1 MDKSNGKDAGI
12 ALAVSIVLYRPE
24 PSLISA
30 TLRTLVDALREA
42 KDFPL
47 ARAEVIL
54 TDHSPSAQPDARL
67 SQWRNDFVA
76 PLSLHYDHVGGNP
89 GFGAGHNR
97 AFSQCQEWADV
108 FLVANPDIEF
118 EPDSVVA
125 GLRFLAAHPEIGLLA
140 PALVETDGSL
150 RPACFRSPDLL
161 TLFARLLG
169 GSWAARRSYNYEC
182 RDWDPGQPV
191 FVPPL
196 MSGCC
201 LLFRA
206 DVFDRLGGFDP
217 NYFLYFEDF
226 DLTRRAA
233 RLGVS
238 AYCPTMRV
246 KHAGGGAG
254 RKGFVHAIHFLRSAL
269 RFFSTHGWRGR

>member
-1 MDKSNGKDAGI
+1 MINVLLTI
-12 ALAVSIVLYRPE
+12 SIVLYCQDE
-24 PSLISA
+24 AL
-30 TLRTLVDALREA
+30 LVRTLGSLSLACLEA
-42 KDFPL
+42 RKL
-47 ARAEVIL
+47 GLMRNSRLIL
-54 TDHSPSAQPDARL
+54 IDHSPQLAKPEVIAS
-67 SQWRNDFVA
+67 WRQACGMDVDYCHD
-76 PLSLHYDHVGGNP
+76 PGNP
-89 GFGAGHNR
+89 GFGAGHNAAFRR
-97 AFSQCQEWADV
+97 AVDADF
-108 FLVANPDIEF
+108 FLIANPDLDF
-118 EPDSVVA
+118 APDSLVT
-125 GLRFLAAHPEIGLLA
+125 GLGFLAAHPATGIVA
-140 PALVETDGSL
+140 PALDDDDGL
-150 RPACFRSPDLL
+150 RPACFRPPDAL
-161 TLFARLLG
+161 TLILRGLGVTART
-169 GSWAARRSYNYEC
+169 SRRIARYEC